1 MLAAFTAST
10 LFGFSFMFSRLVLE
24 QVDRTVL
31 LSWRFFIAVAV
42 MCLMLLAGRLGVP
55 GCSGFRLRPGRVTKR
70 DWLLLLLLGLFE
82 PVLYFIGESI
92 GITRTNSSFA
102 AVMIAL
108 VPLASTLFAA
118 VFLKER
124 PTWKQLLC
132 AALSVFGVVVVS
144 MVGAGQGTVTVV
156 GVLALLLAI
165 IGGGGFTTLSRRLNG
180 YSAFERTFAIFSLG
194 LVWFFTAALLRGI
207 GPAEIWAARRLPW
220 FLISVFYLGALSS
233 VAAYYLFNASLNVL
247 TVARSAAFVN
257 WTTVVSILAGV
268 FILGE
273 PFTWVQVLGS
283 ALIIGGLWG
292 ANYFAKPAGEL
303 PAAVEEKP

>member
-1 MLAAFTAST
+1 
-10 LFGFSFMFSRLVLE
+10 
-24 QVDRTVL
+24 
-31 LSWRFFIAVAV
+31 
-42 MCLMLLAGRLGVP
+42 
-55 GCSGFRLRPGRVTKR
+55 
-70 DWLLLLLLGLFE
+70 
-82 PVLYFIGESI
+82 
-92 GITRTNSSFA
+92 
-102 AVMIAL
+102 
-108 VPLASTLFAA
+108 
-118 VFLKER
+118 
-124 PTWKQLLC
+124 
-132 AALSVFGVVVVS
+132 
-144 MVGAGQGTVTVV
+144 VTVV

-283 ALIIGGLWG
+283 VLIIGGLWG

-303 PAAVEEKP
+303 PADVEEKP